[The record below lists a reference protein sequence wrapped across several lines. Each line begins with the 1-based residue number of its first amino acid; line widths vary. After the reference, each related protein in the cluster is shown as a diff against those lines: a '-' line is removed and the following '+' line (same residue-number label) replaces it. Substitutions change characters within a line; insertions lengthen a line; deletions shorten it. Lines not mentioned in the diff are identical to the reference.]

1 VDLLDFFL
9 PGNNYHTLVF
19 FLHKS
24 QKKNENGFVCRQ
36 RIRGCFSLQ
45 KILPPPVPG
54 LGVLLDQLLQLVGVG
69 PHQLRDLGVALHED
83 EGWHGADVE
92 LLCGVLGLVNVDLEE
107 DDVFVGLGHFLD
119 LGRDHLAGAA
129 PRREE
134 IDHDKF
140 VSGIVEL
147 LLELGKI

>member
-1 VDLLDFFL
+1 L

-69 PHQLRDLGVALHED
+69 PHQLRDLKQQT
-83 EGWHGADVE
+83 
-92 LLCGVLGLVNVDLEE
+92 
-107 DDVFVGLGHFLD
+107 F
-119 LGRDHLAGAA
+119 
-129 PRREE
+129 
-134 IDHDKF
+134 
-140 VSGIVEL
+140 
-147 LLELGKI
+147 